1 MGSTVSAVKR
11 VQFRLR
17 AEDKGLLQLAASYEG
32 ESLSAFIRKA
42 ALEAACSVI
51 ERNERFVLG
60 REDAKVI
67 IASFEQPLVPSKQP
81 ATNLWTTRASQG
93 KKTLTNPYDRSLIAL
108 S

>member
-67 IASFEQPLVPSKQP
+67 IASFEQPLVPNEALCKAMMTAERIETS
-81 ATNLWTTRASQG
+81 
-93 KKTLTNPYDRSLIAL
+93 SLKA
-108 S
+108 

>member
-42 ALEAACSVI
+42 ACSVI

-60 REDAKVI
+60 REDARVI
-67 IASFEQPLVPSKQP
+67 IASFEQPLVPNEALCKAMMTAERIETS
-81 ATNLWTTRASQG
+81 
-93 KKTLTNPYDRSLIAL
+93 SLKA
-108 S
+108 

>member
-67 IASFEQPLVPSKQP
+67 IASFEQPLVPNEKSSRHAGHREEGAVRLP
-81 ATNLWTTRASQG
+81 VVR
-93 KKTLTNPYDRSLIAL
+93 R
-108 S
+108 

>member
-32 ESLSAFIRKA
+32 ESLSAFNRA

-67 IASFEQPLVPSKQP
+67 IASFEQPLVPIEALCK
-81 ATNLWTTRASQG
+81 AMMTAERIGT
-93 KKTLTNPYDRSLIAL
+93 SLLKA
-108 S
+108 

>member
-1 MGSTVSAVKR
+1 MSSSVSAVKR

-60 REDAKVI
+60 REDVKVI
-67 IASFEQPLVPSKQP
+67 IASFEQPLVLNEALCKAMMTAERIETS
-81 ATNLWTTRASQG
+81 
-93 KKTLTNPYDRSLIAL
+93 SLKA
-108 S
+108 

>member
-60 REDAKVI
+60 RAQRKVR
-67 IASFEQPLVPSKQP
+67 SRQRRCQGDHRLFG
-81 ATNLWTTRASQG
+81 ATFGSE
-93 KKTLTNPYDRSLIAL
+93 RSAL
-108 S
+108 QS

>member
-60 REDAKVI
+60 RDARVI
-67 IASFEQPLVPSKQP
+67 IASFEQPLVPNEVLCKAVRTSE
-81 ATNLWTTRASQG
+81 
-93 KKTLTNPYDRSLIAL
+93 
-108 S
+108 

>member
-60 REDAKVI
+60 R
-67 IASFEQPLVPSKQP
+67 
-81 ATNLWTTRASQG
+81 
-93 KKTLTNPYDRSLIAL
+93 
-108 S
+108 

>member
-60 REDAKVI
+60 REDARVI
-67 IASFEQPLVPSKQP
+67 IASFEQPLVPNEALCKAMMTAERIGTS
-81 ATNLWTTRASQG
+81 LLRA
-93 KKTLTNPYDRSLIAL
+93 
-108 S
+108 

>member
-32 ESLSAFIRKA
+32 ESLSAFNRKA
-42 ALEAACSVI
+42 ELEAACSVI

-60 REDAKVI
+60 Y
-67 IASFEQPLVPSKQP
+67 SPLG
-81 ATNLWTTRASQG
+81 TIF
-93 KKTLTNPYDRSLIAL
+93 DRMLGAD
-108 S
+108 

>member
-32 ESLSAFIRKA
+32 ESLSAFMRKA

-51 ERNERFVLG
+51 ARNERFVLG

-67 IASFEQPLVPSKQP
+67 IVSFEQPLVPNEALCKAMMTAVRIETS
-81 ATNLWTTRASQG
+81 
-93 KKTLTNPYDRSLIAL
+93 SLKA
-108 S
+108 

>member
-11 VQFRLR
+11 VQFRLS

-67 IASFEQPLVPSKQP
+67 IASFEQPLVLNEALCKAMMTAERTETS
-81 ATNLWTTRASQG
+81 
-93 KKTLTNPYDRSLIAL
+93 SLKA
-108 S
+108 

>member
-42 ALEAACSVI
+42 VLEAACSVI
-51 ERNERFVLG
+51 ERNARFVLG

-67 IASFEQPLVPSKQP
+67 IASLEQPLVPNEVLCKAVRTSE
-81 ATNLWTTRASQG
+81 
-93 KKTLTNPYDRSLIAL
+93 
-108 S
+108 

>member
-1 MGSTVSAVKR
+1 MSGSASAMKR
-11 VQFRLR
+11 AQFRLR

-32 ESLSAFIRKA
+32 ESLSAFNRKA

-67 IASFEQPLVPSKQP
+67 IASFEQPLVPNEALCKAMMTAVRIETS
-81 ATNLWTTRASQG
+81 
-93 KKTLTNPYDRSLIAL
+93 SLKA
-108 S
+108 

>member
-17 AEDKGLLQLAASYEG
+17 AENKGLLQLAASYEG

-67 IASFEQPLVPSKQP
+67 IACFEQPLVP
-81 ATNLWTTRASQG
+81 NE
-93 KKTLTNPYDRSLIAL
+93 AL
-108 S
+108 RKAMETAERIETSSPKA

>member
-1 MGSTVSAVKR
+1 MSGSASAMKR
-11 VQFRLR
+11 AQFRLR

-67 IASFEQPLVPSKQP
+67 IASFEQPLVPNEALCKAMMTAVRIETS
-81 ATNLWTTRASQG
+81 
-93 KKTLTNPYDRSLIAL
+93 SLKA
-108 S
+108 

>member
-32 ESLSAFIRKA
+32 ESLSAYIRKA
-42 ALEAACSVI
+42 ALEAACSVT

-60 REDAKVI
+60 REEAKVI
-67 IASFEQPLVPSKQP
+67 IASLKRPLVPNEALCK
-81 ATNLWTTRASQG
+81 AMKTAERIEAS
-93 KKTLTNPYDRSLIAL
+93 SLKA
-108 S
+108 

>member
-17 AEDKGLLQLAASYEG
+17 AENKGLLQLAASYEG

-42 ALEAACSVI
+42 ALESACSVI
-51 ERNERFVLG
+51 GRNERFVLG

-67 IASFEQPLVPSKQP
+67 IASFEQPLVP
-81 ATNLWTTRASQG
+81 NE
-93 KKTLTNPYDRSLIAL
+93 AL
-108 S
+108 RKAMETAERIETSSPKA